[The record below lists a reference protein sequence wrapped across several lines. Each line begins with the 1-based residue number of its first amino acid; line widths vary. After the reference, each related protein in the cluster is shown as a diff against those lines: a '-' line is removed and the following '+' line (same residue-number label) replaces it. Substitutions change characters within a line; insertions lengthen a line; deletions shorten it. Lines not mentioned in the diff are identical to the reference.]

1 MSIIKGQ
8 YNVAKVYAKTID
20 DATREQIQNFV
31 NHPAFKGKP
40 IAIMPDCHAGKGSCI
55 GFTMPLNDYIMPE
68 VIGVDI
74 GCGMLAANFG
84 KITIDPKK
92 LDAVVHERVPA
103 GFNMHKESV
112 CVSDKWDSVCDMI
125 GISNERV
132 ERSVGT
138 LGGGNHFIEGDYDD
152 NGNFWI
158 VIHTGSRNFGK
169 CIAEYFHKKA
179 LELMKEYFAEPI
191 NKIAFIPKNSIYA
204 TNYIHAMQIA
214 QDYARLSRSV
224 ILNNI
229 FTGLGISTPI
239 DEIDSV
245 HNFIDEKDMI
255 VRKGA
260 TSARAGER
268 CVIPFNSMDGTAI
281 CTGKGNPEWNF
292 SAPHGAGRLMSRKK
306 AKENLSTEEMKTML
320 SSHGVYSTTAN
331 DSTLDESPAAYKPSS
346 EIIEAI
352 QETVNIDL
360 MLHPFYNFKAA
371 EIS

>member
-1 MSIIKGQ
+1 MKIIKGQ
-8 YNVAKVYAKTID
+8 FNIAKVYANIID
-20 DATREQIQNFV
+20 ETTREQIQNFV
-31 NHPAFKGKP
+31 NHPAFRGQP

-84 KITIDPKK
+84 KITIGPEK
-92 LDAVVHERVPA
+92 LDAIIHERVPA
-103 GFNMHKESV
+103 GFNTHKEA
-112 CVSDKWDSVCDMI
+112 CCASDKWYSVCDMI
-125 GISNERV
+125 DISVDRV

-152 NGNFWI
+152 DGNLWI

-191 NKIAFIPKNSIYA
+191 NKIAFIPKSSYHA
-204 TNYIHAMQIA
+204 TNYIYAMNIA
-214 QDYARLSRSV
+214 QDYARLSRAV

-229 FTGLGISTPI
+229 CAGLGISAPI
-239 DEIDSV
+239 DKIDSV
-245 HNFIDEKDMI
+245 HNFIDEKDSV

-281 CTGKGNPEWNF
+281 CTGKGNPEWNY

-306 AKENLSTEEMKTML
+306 AKENLSLKEMQEML
-320 SSHGVYSTTAN
+320 SSHNVYSTTAN
-331 DSTLDESPAAYKPSS
+331 NSTLDESPAAYKPSS
-346 EIIEAI
+346 EIIAAI
-352 QETVNIDL
+352 QETVNIDF

-371 EIS
+371 EV